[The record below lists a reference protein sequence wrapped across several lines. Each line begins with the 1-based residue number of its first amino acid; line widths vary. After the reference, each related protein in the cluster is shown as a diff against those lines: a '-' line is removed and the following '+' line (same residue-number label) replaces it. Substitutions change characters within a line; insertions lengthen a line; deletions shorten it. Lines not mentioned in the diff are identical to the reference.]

1 MKLRTISLWRTSLC
15 LTAPATIQNALRRHE
30 AARVLV
36 QSFDTLYVAIDVVWL
51 DERFLTLL
59 VDLRGER
66 EAKEAEQSG
75 KITIA
80 EGG

>member
-1 MKLRTISLWRTSLC
+1 ML
-15 LTAPATIQNALRRHE
+15 AQN
-30 AARVLV
+30 
-36 QSFDTLYVAIDVVWL
+36 FDTLYVAIDVVWL